1 MWAAFY
7 LKNKAFA
14 RFEPY
19 IIYYLK
25 KRAVS
30 LCDKIVVN
38 VINTVRHYL
47 ALLLQLFGDLDKS
60 KTAKLRL
67 LKLIQTTSIPEYLTK
82 FI

>member
-19 IIYYLK
+19 IMYYLK
-25 KRAVS
+25 KGVIS
-30 LCDKIVVN
+30 LCDKMIIDVM
-38 VINTVRHYL
+38 NTVGHYL
-47 ALLLQLFGDLDKS
+47 ALLSQLFGDLDKS
-60 KTAKLRL
+60 KTAELRL
-67 LKLIQTTSIPEYLTK
+67 FK